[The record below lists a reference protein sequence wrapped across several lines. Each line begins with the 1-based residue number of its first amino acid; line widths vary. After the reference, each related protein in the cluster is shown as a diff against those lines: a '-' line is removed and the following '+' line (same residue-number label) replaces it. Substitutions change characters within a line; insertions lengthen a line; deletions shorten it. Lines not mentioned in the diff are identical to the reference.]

1 MEQAVEELFRKK
13 CHNCRYRIAKNYGK
27 IFGQRQNVLCRYQLY
42 NVVQQLH
49 YKVFK
54 NGRNQLDQTVTQYST
69 QIRCYCD
76 LCKRRCVVCRRIS
89 RKFVKTFCAIHAS
102 SLEMSFARLTL
113 MPEPN
118 FRFFKIY
125 ISMSRLYRLAL
136 ETSPRWLYFL
146 NTRTHAH
153 THTHTLT
160 HTHSRTD
167 TLSHARTHTHTRL
180 VVALCERGEK
190 R

>member
-1 MEQAVEELFRKK
+1 
-13 CHNCRYRIAKNYGK
+13 
-27 IFGQRQNVLCRYQLY
+27 
-42 NVVQQLH
+42 
-49 YKVFK
+49 
-54 NGRNQLDQTVTQYST
+54 
-69 QIRCYCD
+69 
-76 LCKRRCVVCRRIS
+76 
-89 RKFVKTFCAIHAS
+89 
-102 SLEMSFARLTL
+102 MSFARLTL

-190 R
+190 RWKFPSLHNESEFLVIRNNHQTRHYMDGDRQLHVPAALLPLGELQVLISTTSLASNKKSEDVR